1 MIMPIFTDDR
11 AKWDAVQRRDP
22 AADGQFLY
30 SVLTTGVYCHPSC
43 ASRPKR
49 RENVAFYPTAAAAER
64 AGYRPCKRCRPD
76 LAPREAR
83 EAALVAAACRAIETS
98 QGAPHLAELAAE
110 AGVSPHHVH
119 RLFKRIAGVTPGAYA
134 AQCRQGRTQAALG
147 KRASVTEAAY
157 EAGFNSSGRFYEAAG
172 AMLGMT
178 PTAWKKGGAGET
190 MWHACGRSTLGQVLV
205 AATAKGVCAIMLGN
219 DAKRLQGE
227 LKSRFPK
234 ASHIV
239 PAPEFAKA
247 VAAVVRLVDDPACGL
262 DLPLDIRGTAFQRR
276 VWQELRNVPAGA
288 TVTYAELAKRIGNER
303 AVRAVGT
310 ACGANTLAIAI
321 PCHRAVGS
329 DGNLTGY
336 RWGVER
342 KKKLLD
348 RERH

>member
-1 MIMPIFTDDR
+1 MHAFADDQ
-11 AKWDAVQRRDP
+11 AKWDAVQRRDR

-30 SVLTTGVYCHPSC
+30 SVLTTGVYCRPSC

-49 RENVAFYPTAAAAER
+49 RENVAFYPTADAAER

-83 EAALVAAACRAIETS
+83 EAAIAEAACRTIETS
-98 QGAPHLAELAAE
+98 EEMPRLDALAAE
-110 AGVSPHHVH
+110 AGISPHHFH
-119 RLFKRIAGVTPGAYA
+119 RMFKRVVGVTPGAYA

-147 KRASVTEAAY
+147 ARATVTEAAY
-157 EAGFNSSGRFYEAAG
+157 EAGFNSSGRFYESAG

-190 MWHACGRSTLGQVLV
+190 MWHAIGESTLGKVLV
-205 AATAKGVCAIMLGN
+205 AATAKGICSIMIDDNPKVLT
-219 DAKRLQGE
+219 AE

-234 ASHIV
+234 ATHVV
-239 PAPEFAKA
+239 PVPEFAQS
-247 VAAVVRLVDDPACGL
+247 VAAVVRLVDDPRRGL

-276 VWQELRNVPAGA
+276 VWEELRKVPAGA
-288 TVTYAELAKRIGNER
+288 TVTYAELAKRVGAER

-310 ACGANTLAIAI
+310 ACGANHLAVAI
-321 PCHRAVGS
+321 PCHRALGT
-329 DGNLTGY
+329 DGKLHGY

-348 RERH
+348 RERG